1 MSAGGMGLEFNGQ
14 KSTQKGKR
22 VGGSRNTPL
31 TGVTQNPKTPNGSGL
46 LTPNKMIRPNNNN
59 GISQSEFGGGQK
71 FATAGISQIPTSGF
85 MVNTN
90 KDVS

>member
-1 MSAGGMGLEFNGQ
+1 MSAGGIGLEFNGQ

-59 GISQSEFGGGQK
+59 GISQSEFNGGQK
-71 FATAGISQIPTSGF
+71 FATAGISQIPTSGY

>member
-1 MSAGGMGLEFNGQ
+1 MSAGGIGLEFNGQ
-14 KSTQKGKR
+14 KRTQKGKR

-59 GISQSEFGGGQK
+59 GIS
-71 FATAGISQIPTSGF
+71 
-85 MVNTN
+85 
-90 KDVS
+90 